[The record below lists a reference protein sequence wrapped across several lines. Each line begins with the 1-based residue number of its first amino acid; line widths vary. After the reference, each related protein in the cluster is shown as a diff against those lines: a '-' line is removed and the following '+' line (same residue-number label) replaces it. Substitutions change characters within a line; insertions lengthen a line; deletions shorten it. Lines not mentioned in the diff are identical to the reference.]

1 MVYGAD
7 ATVPFGGVLMLP
19 TMSNSMSGIM
29 ALIVNIVVT
38 ATIYAVFKK
47 DVPRDVVIS
56 NDQEEEDI
64 NFDDIKIN

>member
-19 TMSNSMSGIM
+19 TMSNPMAGIM

-47 DVPRDVVIS
+47 DVHRDVVIS